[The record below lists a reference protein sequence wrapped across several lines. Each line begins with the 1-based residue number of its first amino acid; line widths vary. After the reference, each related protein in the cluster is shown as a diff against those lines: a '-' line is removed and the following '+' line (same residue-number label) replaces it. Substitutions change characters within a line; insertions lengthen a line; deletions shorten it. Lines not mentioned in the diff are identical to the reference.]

1 MTKPKIPIN
10 TLSKLLAQ
18 KRALQ
23 DLSAHSNR
31 RFNPNF
37 TNFNSSSLLVYP
49 INIITKPQAPKS
61 PCSAKRYA

>member
-10 TLSKLLAQ
+10 TFSKLLTQ

-31 RFNPNF
+31 RFYPTSQISILPIF
-37 TNFNSSSLLVYP
+37 WYTLL
-49 INIITKPQAPKS
+49 TS
-61 PCSAKRYA
+61 